1 MTALAIKSELESRG
15 VSTDTFIENNE
26 LIDALPKIRREEEK
40 RDVVLL
46 PRVKSTKEI
55 SCMQLQ

>member
-26 LIDALPKIRREEEK
+26 LIDALLKIRREEEK